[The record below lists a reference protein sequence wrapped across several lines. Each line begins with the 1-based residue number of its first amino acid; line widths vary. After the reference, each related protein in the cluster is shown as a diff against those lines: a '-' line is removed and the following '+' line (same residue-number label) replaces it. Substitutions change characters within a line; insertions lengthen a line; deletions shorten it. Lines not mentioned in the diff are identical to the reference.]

1 MFLFPCLS
9 SASKDQDRVFEG
21 KNSFF
26 CQVQVDDHPLIWKQL
41 EFRKKTA
48 YPDLLARLVC
58 LGHNAPS
65 QTLPRPEVTSGHKG
79 SASLRGAVIN
89 VEKKGRA
96 TEKAGNFN
104 ER

>member
-1 MFLFPCLS
+1 MLQKIKIGF
-9 SASKDQDRVFEG
+9 SKE
-21 KNSFF
+21 KTAFF
-26 CQVQVDDHPLIWKQL
+26 CQVQVDDHPLYGNNWSL
-41 EFRKKTA
+41 EKKTA
-48 YPDLLARLVC
+48 YPDLLVRLVC

-79 SASLRGAVIN
+79 SASLGAVIN

>member
-1 MFLFPCLS
+1 MTIPYMETIG
-9 SASKDQDRVFEG
+9 VF
-21 KNSFF
+21 S
-26 CQVQVDDHPLIWKQL
+26 
-41 EFRKKTA
+41 KKTA
-48 YPDLLARLVC
+48 YPNPVRLVC